1 MSGSSEEKERDD
13 IQHAVSKP
21 SDQTLNLFQPR
32 GVSHPE
38 NWQCIYYIAP
48 TNEKKNWKASD
59 RIGIYCSVCKK
70 TITNSSK
77 NSKAYER
84 HMRSVHQDLIHEYK
98 TKSTK
103 KRTSLS
109 KIEPFLR
116 KDVKKMKLA
125 SNEVQ
130 KRFNR
135 IVASWTSS
143 SLRPFSISEDKELQD
158 LIDFAQST
166 PGKLKLPSRQTNA
179 REIDLLA
186 DEIRGKIMKSPM

>member
-1 MSGSSEEKERDD
+1 
-13 IQHAVSKP
+13 
-21 SDQTLNLFQPR
+21 
-32 GVSHPE
+32 
-38 NWQCIYYIAP
+38 
-48 TNEKKNWKASD
+48 
-59 RIGIYCSVCKK
+59 
-70 TITNSSK
+70 
-77 NSKAYER
+77 
-84 HMRSVHQDLIHEYK
+84 
-98 TKSTK
+98 
-103 KRTSLS
+103 
-109 KIEPFLR
+109 
-116 KDVKKMKLA
+116 MKLA

>member
-1 MSGSSEEKERDD
+1 MSGSSEGKDRDG

-48 TNEKKNWKASD
+48 TNEKKNWKASN

-77 NSKAYER
+77 NSKAHER
-84 HMRSVHQDLIHEYK
+84 HMRSVHRDLINEYK

-116 KDVKKMKLA
+116 KDVKK
-125 SNEVQ
+125 NETGI
-130 KRFNR
+130 K
-135 IVASWTSS
+135 
-143 SLRPFSISEDKELQD
+143 
-158 LIDFAQST
+158 
-166 PGKLKLPSRQTNA
+166 
-179 REIDLLA
+179 
-186 DEIRGKIMKSPM
+186 